1 MPLVFYQVLHVI
13 SLLALSAFAYG
24 IICSDHNKTLKKLYG
39 LASFFVLLGGFG
51 LIARLGYNFKDN
63 PWLTVKL
70 IVWFALSFVLFCIAI
85 FFVSVLFVIHFYWHF
100 PFFTIIDNLS
110 TGSKKNIPKKAH
122 FLKADISDT
131 KKIQKI
137 FFVCF
142 WYRFSNRKLFKAP
155 RHIFCRKI
163 WC

>member
-70 IVWFALSFVLFCIAI
+70 IVWFALSAGIPILVKR
-85 FFVSVLFVIHFYWHF
+85 
-100 PFFTIIDNLS
+100 TNLS
-110 TGSKKNIPKKAH
+110 
-122 FLKADISDT
+122 
-131 KKIQKI
+131 
-137 FFVCF
+137 
-142 WYRFSNRKLFKAP
+142 RFKLGVLILLLLFIAVFMVYVRP
-155 RHIFCRKI
+155 F
-163 WC
+163 